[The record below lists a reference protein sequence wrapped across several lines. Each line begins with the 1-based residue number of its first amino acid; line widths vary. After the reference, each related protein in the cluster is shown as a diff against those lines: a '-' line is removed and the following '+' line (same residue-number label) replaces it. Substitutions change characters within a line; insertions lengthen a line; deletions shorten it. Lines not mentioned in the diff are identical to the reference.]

1 MRSTQ
6 DRHTTQ
12 DPAIRGFNER
22 NNFMTIQVD
31 WAKTLEYNAIQP
43 SSNKRYVT
51 GVIL

>member
-6 DRHTTQ
+6 DREATQ
-12 DPAIRGFNER
+12 DPAIWGFNER
-22 NNFMTIQVD
+22 NNFITFQVD
-31 WAKTLEYNAIQP
+31 WAKTLEYNALKR